1 MSIYIRIKRK
11 NQTFFFNV
19 EPSDSF
25 LSIKQKIADGFKLQP
40 NQIALYSTVDKVSLF
55 FFMPHFYSYSI
66 C

>member
-1 MSIYIRIKRK
+1 MPMYIRVKRK

-40 NQIALYSTVDKVSLF
+40 NQIALYSTVDKVSL
-55 FFMPHFYSYSI
+55 YV
-66 C
+66 